1 MCDAARDAFRRGRT
15 LTPQAKDLALL
26 RTLPLFSS
34 LSEQTFNKLAESI
47 RFDRYV
53 KGDTIVRQGDKANWV
68 MVVLEGFVKLTRLS
82 PNGEETLIHIFGR
95 GETFA
100 ESVAVLGDTHTT
112 TAEAAGPTR
121 IVRLPA
127 HVVAQAA
134 REAPELALAIL
145 HESSAKIWA
154 LMDEI
159 EALKAQTADQRVL
172 RFLLSLVAAAREER
186 GGAPALHQGRHRGLA
201 RPEAG
206 DAVALVRAAQE
217 HGRRDRRPHRAD
229 RRRRQARRRDR
240 AAEPDRVATRRYV
253 FFGGFSDFFG
263 TLPGHC
269 TM

>member
-1 MCDAARDAFRRGRT
+1 M
-15 LTPQAKDLALL
+15 TPQAKDLALL
-26 RTLPLFSS
+26 RTLPLFST
-34 LSEQTFNKLAESI
+34 LSDETFAKLAESI

-53 KGDTIVRQGDKANWV
+53 KGDTIVRQGDQAKWV
-68 MVVLEGFVKLTRLS
+68 MVVLEGFVKLSRLS
-82 PNGEETLIHIFGR
+82 ANGEETLIHIFGR

-100 ESVAVLGDTHTT
+100 ESVAVLGDKHTT

-172 RFLLSLVAAAREER
+172 RFLLSLCPQEDGPVETRLPYTKGVIAASLGLKQETLSRSFARLKSVGVEIDGRKATIQDPRKLTQEVER
-186 GGAPALHQGRHRGLA
+186 LNRI
-201 RPEAG
+201 
-206 DAVALVRAAQE
+206 V
-217 HGRRDRRPHRAD
+217 
-229 RRRRQARRRDR
+229 
-240 AAEPDRVATRRYV
+240 
-253 FFGGFSDFFG
+253 
-263 TLPGHC
+263 
-269 TM
+269 